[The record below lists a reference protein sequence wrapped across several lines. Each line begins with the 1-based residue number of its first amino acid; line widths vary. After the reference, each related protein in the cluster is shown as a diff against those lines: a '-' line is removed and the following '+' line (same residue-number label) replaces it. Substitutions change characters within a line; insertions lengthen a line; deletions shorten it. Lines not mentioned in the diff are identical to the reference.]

1 MYSDGFETKQARNEA
16 IRNANRIKANIL
28 KLVRTFRREDMQIK
42 MQRDFRDIRPQNSE
56 IERFNQSF
64 EKVKQLWFTKL
75 GTSLEDHIRMQ
86 DQVELSS
93 KRVADLKVQLA
104 TKVETLEKFKK
115 SSEEHKK
122 SARDETEKLKK
133 DKSELKQAKY
143 TAENQ
148 LSTRGANIKEDRQK
162 THEQRMA
169 ELSARLR
176 DLVGQHTITKGDNS
190 TKEKALLTQFENAN
204 NKYKEALSQY
214 DTDMQEKN
222 KDRNETKAE
231 LDDQNYQLA
240 QIREQWQERVEEK
253 RKREVL
259 EKIMAEKKKK
269 QAQEMNTLNS
279 AAMFLQAHYRG
290 MMARKDMEKAR
301 KGKKGKRRKKWV

>member
-143 TAENQ
+143 TAEN
-148 LSTRGANIKEDRQK
+148 
-162 THEQRMA
+162 
-169 ELSARLR
+169 
-176 DLVGQHTITKGDNS
+176 
-190 TKEKALLTQFENAN
+190 
-204 NKYKEALSQY
+204 
-214 DTDMQEKN
+214 
-222 KDRNETKAE
+222 
-231 LDDQNYQLA
+231 
-240 QIREQWQERVEEK
+240 
-253 RKREVL
+253 
-259 EKIMAEKKKK
+259 
-269 QAQEMNTLNS
+269 
-279 AAMFLQAHYRG
+279 
-290 MMARKDMEKAR
+290 
-301 KGKKGKRRKKWV
+301 